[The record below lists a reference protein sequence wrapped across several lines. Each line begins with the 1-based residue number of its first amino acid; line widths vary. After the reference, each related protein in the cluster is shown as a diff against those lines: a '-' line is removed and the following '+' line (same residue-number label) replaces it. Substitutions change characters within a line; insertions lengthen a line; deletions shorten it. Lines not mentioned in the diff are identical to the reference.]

1 VLTDHPLKKVLFKPD
16 TSGRLVNW
24 AVELGEFDI
33 EYLPR
38 TAIKGQAMADFIAEF
53 TNPDNQEDRPTDN
66 LMEGLCRWFGNKEAK
81 WSRCSTGS
89 PRRSRN

>member
-33 EYLPR
+33 EYCPEQLLR
-38 TAIKGQAMADFIAEF
+38 AKQW
-53 TNPDNQEDRPTDN
+53 PT
-66 LMEGLCRWFGNKEAK
+66 L
-81 WSRCSTGS
+81 
-89 PRRSRN
+89 